1 MDRVALVCES
11 EAALSDRVIEALDG
25 GEAAVGERFVDE
37 PPKIFGRLGTVGGLE
52 YETNAVGHGEV
63 LGSGTTYVLQNQEA
77 TRAQTTSTTAGR
89 WQPQRCRPRSFRA
102 CCWRGAQRQ
111 ERRVVFIRGECG

>member
-1 MDRVALVCES
+1 MEEGAVTDGVALVCES

-37 PPKIFGRLGTVGGLE
+37 LPKVFGRLELGTVGGLE

-63 LGSGTTYVLQNQEA
+63 LGSVPAGIVELKHDG
-77 TRAQTTSTTAGR
+77 RAVS
-89 WQPQRCRPRSFRA
+89 CRVNGYGGNFVTVSAWP
-102 CCWRGAQRQ
+102 GQ
-111 ERRVVFIRGECG
+111 